1 MLENLH
7 RTESNQRIAL
17 LFGMGFFTNGHFD
30 EVSVEKAETF
40 CIFLYLFLFCS
51 VALCRKELLL

>member
-7 RTESNQRIAL
+7 RTESNQRVAL
-17 LFGMGFFTNGHFD
+17 LFGMRVFTNGRFD
-30 EVSVEKAETF
+30 EVSVEKAGTF

-51 VALCRKELLL
+51 VTLCRKELLL